1 MMNLIDWAGVA
12 KNALWILGLAVIL
25 AALSYAD
32 WWAGVNHQ
40 RLTVALRTPV
50 FQTPFN
56 LGMTL
61 FAAGLASTSRAW
73 WEIGAWSALL
83 LLFAWQTITSWQA
96 GRRTPRTTPSAPPAS
111 PPGPDRPV
119 DPPHV

>member
-1 MMNLIDWAGVA
+1 MNLIDWVGVA

-40 RLTVALRTPV
+40 RFRAALRLPL
-50 FQTPFN
+50 FQIPFN
-56 LGMTL
+56 LGMML
-61 FAAGLASTSRAW
+61 FAAGLASTSRSW
-73 WEIGAWSALL
+73 WEIGAWSALV
-83 LLFAWQTITSWQA
+83 LLFGWQTIGSWQA
-96 GRRTPRTTPSAPPAS
+96 RRQASPTSPSAPPA
-111 PPGPDRPV
+111 PTPRPDLPV

>member
-1 MMNLIDWAGVA
+1 MNLIDWAGVA

-25 AALSYAD
+25 AALSYVD

-40 RLTVALRTPV
+40 RLTAALRTPV

-61 FAAGLASTSRAW
+61 FATGLASTSRSW

-96 GRRTPRTTPSAPPAS
+96 GRRISRTSSSAPPA
-111 PPGPDRPV
+111 PPPRPDLPV
-119 DPPHV
+119 DSPHV